1 MNQRTV
7 AEASRPTRPGPAARR
22 VGSPCDPATGVTRS
36 LLAYGVLAG
45 PTYLLVSLAQALSR
59 DGFDLTR
66 HAWSLL
72 ANGAFG
78 WIQITNL
85 VLTGLMTGAF
95 ALGLHRVP
103 PAGPGAT
110 WAPRLMG
117 AYAVSLVAAGAFRAD
132 PALGF
137 PAGTPEVG
145 APVTWHGTLHFVA
158 GGIGFGCLVAACL
171 ILGRRFST
179 EERRG
184 WAVLSRLT
192 GVLFLAGFV
201 AMAASAGS
209 TWGNLAFTAAVV
221 LAWAWM
227 SAVAAH
233 LYRRTAPGH

>member
-7 AEASRPTRPGPAARR
+7 AEAGRPARPGSAARR
-22 VGSPCDPATGVTRS
+22 VDLSCDPATSVTRS
-36 LLAYGVLAG
+36 LLAYGVLTG

-72 ANGAFG
+72 ANGTWG
-78 WIQITNL
+78 WIQIANL

-95 ALGLHRVP
+95 ALGLHRVLP
-103 PAGPGAT
+103 DGPGAT
-110 WAPRLMG
+110 WAPRLIG

-158 GGIGFGCLVAACL
+158 GGIGFACLVAACL
-171 ILGRRFST
+171 ILDRRFST
-179 EERRG
+179 EGRWG

-201 AMAASAGS
+201 GMAAGAGS
-209 TWGNLAFTAAVV
+209 TWGNLAFTAAIV
-221 LAWAWM
+221 LTWTWM

-233 LYRRTAPGH
+233 LYRRSAHG